1 MTGCVPPAL
10 AAKEVH
16 VVSTPGTGRGGGGA
30 PGGGTAQAQF
40 VAQAQTPPGWGKQ
53 GSKDNLVVAG
63 GAHRPAATRYLK
75 RTEGRRDMRLSAEDM
90 VRE

>member
-1 MTGCVPPAL
+1 MKQEEQEAPRGT
-10 AAKEVH
+10 EV
-16 VVSTPGTGRGGGGA
+16 GE
-30 PGGGTAQAQF
+30 
-40 VAQAQTPPGWGKQ
+40 Q

-75 RTEGRRDMRLSAEDM
+75 RTEGRRDMRLSTEDM